1 MTMRLD
7 SLQKI
12 TELKTKL
19 TQQAN
24 WRYSESLRVL
34 ETEQSKLQ
42 ELEVSHD
49 QAALELHHRAANSV
63 SAQEVHEWTLFMI
76 GQRKQ
81 IEAQNRVIARTQS
94 VCTDKH
100 GELKDCFMDEQ
111 VWNRLQERRQLEHQA
126 HLNRVAQGMLDEM
139 AVTGYRRI
147 RG

>member
-7 SLQKI
+7 SLRKI
-12 TELKTKL
+12 TELKSKL

-24 WRYSESLRVL
+24 WRYAESLRDL
-34 ETEQSKLQ
+34 ETEQSKLHQ
-42 ELEVSHD
+42 LETSHD
-49 QAALELHHRAANSV
+49 QAAVELHLRATNCV
-63 SAQEVHEWTLFMI
+63 SAQEVHEWTMFMI

-81 IEAQNRVIARTQS
+81 IEDQTRVIARSQS

-100 GELKDCFMDEQ
+100 GELTDCFMDEQ
-111 VWNRLQERRQLEHQA
+111 VWNRLQDRRQLEHQS
-126 HLNRVAQGMLDEM
+126 HLNRVAQEMLDEM